1 MSDEIA
7 RLVQVMDQLRE
18 KCPWDREQSHQ
29 SLLTYLI
36 EETYELVDSIESGD
50 VDAMREEL
58 GDLLLQVVFHARIA
72 SETSQFTIDDV
83 ARGISEKLIS
93 RHPHVFGDVEA
104 TSAEEVERN
113 WEALK
118 AQEKKRSSIV
128 EGIPLSQPAL
138 SWTSAVLS
146 RAAKSE
152 NKVSMDFAPI
162 EQPTVID
169 AESIGALLLAVVQLA
184 TSAGIDPEL
193 ALRGAGRALIE
204 QVKGEQGS
212 R

>member
-152 NKVSMDFAPI
+152 NKVSVDFAPI

-193 ALRGAGRALIE
+193 ALRGTGRALIE